1 MKKLS
6 PTEVSQLKATI
17 AKARGG
23 RASLTEL
30 GAAHDLCDRSGLPG
44 CAAELRAHVRAV
56 AADHHE
62 PHRTAGKD
70 IFTGVVSGIV
80 THVLLGGLL

>member
-1 MKKLS
+1 MTKLS
-6 PTEVSQLKATI
+6 QIEVSQLRDTI

-23 RASLTEL
+23 RASLAEL
-30 GAAHDLCDRSGLPG
+30 GASHDLCERSGLPG
-44 CAAELRAHVRAV
+44 CAAELRAHVRAL

-62 PHRTAGKD
+62 PYRTAGKD